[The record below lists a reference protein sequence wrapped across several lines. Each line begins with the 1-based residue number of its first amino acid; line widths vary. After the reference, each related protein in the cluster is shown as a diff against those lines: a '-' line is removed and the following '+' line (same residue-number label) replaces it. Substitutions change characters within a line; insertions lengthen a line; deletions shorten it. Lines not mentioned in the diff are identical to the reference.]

1 MGFSLTVTEKWSG
14 LTLEAVLRD
23 ELAFSKKTIHQWRME
38 KGIHINGELTPW
50 KNTLSEGDILTFA
63 LDDPAPS
70 YPPSQMDIDVL
81 FQDDHL
87 IIVNKPS
94 QTDTHPNEP
103 GQNNTLVNA
112 VVHYELQSGRTGYIQ
127 PIHRLDRDT
136 TGAIL
141 FAKHSAIKPLLDQML
156 EKRDIRRTY
165 TAIVQGEVKI
175 AKGTINQPIGKDRHH
190 ATRRRISPGGQKAVT
205 HYKKIRYDAASNTT
219 ILSLTLDTG
228 RTHQIR
234 VHLSSIGHPI
244 VGDTLYGAKKA
255 GHSYQALHASS
266 LSFVHPFT
274 GELVDV
280 DAPEP
285 LKRRL

>member
-38 KGIHINGELTPW
+38 KGIHINGELVPW
-50 KNTLSEGDILTFA
+50 KNTLSEGDTLTFS

-70 YPPSQMDIDVL
+70 YPPFQMPVDIL
-81 FQDDHL
+81 FEDDHL
-87 IIVNKPS
+87 IIVNKPA
-94 QTDTHPNEP
+94 QMDTHPNEP

-112 VVHYELQSGRTGYIQ
+112 VVHHELQSGRNGYIQ

-156 EKRDIRRTY
+156 EKRDIQRTY
-165 TAIVQGEVKI
+165 LAIVQGEVKTP
-175 AKGTINQPIGKDRHH
+175 KGTINQPIGKDRHH
-190 ATRRRISPGGQKAVT
+190 ATRRRVSPGGQKAVT
-205 HYKKIRYDAASNTT
+205 HYRKVRFDASSNTT
-219 ILSLTLDTG
+219 IMELSLDTG

-255 GHSYQALHASS
+255 GHSYQALHAAR
-266 LSFVHPFT
+266 LSFIHPFT
-274 GELVDV
+274 GEHIKVEASD
-280 DAPEP
+280 P
-285 LKRRL
+285 LHRLA